1 MVGAYVKIYR
11 IAFYFP
17 MLAVINLFIYI
28 LKDPTL
34 EGVQSDL
41 ALLDI
46 AAGHF
51 ANIHFLTSAQVSFT
65 FPREIASVANKAVKK
80 ARLKNTEPA
89 GKNHPFA
96 HTPETLPA
104 DPSEELVSFFD
115 IHFPP
120 ILCLAKSLPLFYF
133 ALSHRYSM

>member
-1 MVGAYVKIYR
+1 
-11 IAFYFP
+11 

-28 LKDPTL
+28 LKDPSL
-34 EGVQSDL
+34 ETVQSDL

-65 FPREIASVANKAVKK
+65 FPREIASVANKVVKK
-80 ARLKNTEPA
+80 ARLKNTAPA
-89 GKNHPFA
+89 RKDHPFA

-104 DPSEELVSFFD
+104 DPSEGLVSLCYS
-115 IHFPP
+115 FPS
-120 ILCLAKSLPLFYF
+120 SLMPCQKLTTLSF
-133 ALSHRYSM
+133 ATSTRSSM